1 MTVLCD
7 NMDSRRMEAVYSH
20 SRALLFALHSSFGAK
35 SAIYPKAQ
43 WAYVRRVDG
52 FQPG

>member
-1 MTVLCD
+1 
-7 NMDSRRMEAVYSH
+7 MEAVYSH

>member
-7 NMDSRRMEAVYSH
+7 NMDCRRMQAVYHH
-20 SRALLFALHSSFGAK
+20 SRALLFALHSCFGAK
-35 SAIYPKAQ
+35 SAIDHKAQ

-52 FQPG
+52 LQP

>member
-1 MTVLCD
+1 MRIIR
-7 NMDSRRMEAVYSH
+7 DSIGFRRMEAVYNH